1 MTREE
6 YYQSFISGLVS
17 LELPRIF
24 DAAIVHTFEKYGILV
39 NCPKTL
45 LEQRLI
51 YANYLSYALTEIGRS

>member
-1 MTREE
+1 MTHEE

-24 DAAIVHTFEKYGILV
+24 EVAIVHTFEKYRSLV

-51 YANYLSYALTEIGRS
+51 YANCLSYALTE

>member
-24 DAAIVHTFEKYGILV
+24 DAAIVNRWLG
-39 NCPKTL
+39 P
-45 LEQRLI
+45 
-51 YANYLSYALTEIGRS
+51 